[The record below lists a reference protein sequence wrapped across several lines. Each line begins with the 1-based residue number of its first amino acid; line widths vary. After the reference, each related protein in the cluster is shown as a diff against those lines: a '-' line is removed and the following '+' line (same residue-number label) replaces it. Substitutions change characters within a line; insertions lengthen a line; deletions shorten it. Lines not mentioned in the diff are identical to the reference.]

1 MKFKIPKLNFW
12 NDNHFVPETQFIF
25 KLDSDKI
32 FYFNP
37 AGYFTS
43 EARFIICFQINLRY
57 IFNRLKDRRDR
68 KHISSESNFARQP
81 PADKTF

>member
-1 MKFKIPKLNFW
+1 MLPEIIQDQPDLLPSFKI
-12 NDNHFVPETQFIF
+12 
-25 KLDSDKI
+25 
-32 FYFNP
+32 
-37 AGYFTS
+37 
-43 EARFIICFQINLRY
+43 INIRY